1 MRWPGYGKEWIMK
14 PTLPEDREPDETGA
28 DVSERY
34 RDVSHDEPPPRLDAR
49 IIEAARREVAQ
60 PVQRKWLRNPLRRE
74 WQVPASIAAVLV
86 IAVSL
91 GLIVRDNEPPLLPT
105 ESSRATHSPT
115 EEAKLAKPAPP
126 QLAMKAEAKSRI
138 ESDRES
144 RPSRDRS
151 DRPDRQ
157 LLARAAPGSSQAN
170 GAAAAI
176 QQVPASPPAQGPAA
190 AAPAPQVADA
200 LDAKVR
206 EHEQA
211 PAPEAASER
220 AEKKAESAAT
230 FTKNTGALQAL
241 RKQDKAKQVP
251 EAEDWIHKIE
261 DLLAAGKQAEAKDQL
276 GALRARYPDYPLP
289 ERLQALLPQR

>member
-1 MRWPGYGKEWIMK
+1 MK

-60 PVQRKWLRNPLRRE
+60 PAQRNWLRNPLRRE

-105 ESSRATHSPT
+105 ENSRATHPAT
-115 EEAKLAKPAPP
+115 EEAKLARPAPP
-126 QLAMKAEAKSRI
+126 QLAMKSEAKSRI

-157 LLARAAPGSSQAN
+157 LLARAAPGASQAN
-170 GAAAAI
+170 SVTAPAI
-176 QQVPASPPAQGPAA
+176 QEVPASPPAQAPAA
-190 AAPAPQVADA
+190 AAPTPHVADA
-200 LDAKVR
+200 LDAKAR
-206 EHEQA
+206 EHELA
-211 PAPEAASER
+211 PAPEGASER
-220 AEKKAESAAT
+220 AEKKADSTAT
-230 FTKNTGALQAL
+230 FTGGVGTVQAL
-241 RKQDKAKQVP
+241 RKQDKAKQAS
-251 EAEDWIHKIE
+251 EAEDWIHKID

-276 GALRARYPDYPLP
+276 VALRARYPDYPLP
-289 ERLQALLPQR
+289 ERLQVLLPKR

>member
-1 MRWPGYGKEWIMK
+1 MK

-34 RDVSHDEPPPRLDAR
+34 RDVSRDEPPPRLDAR
-49 IIEAARREVAQ
+49 IIESARREVAQ
-60 PVQRKWLRNPLRRE
+60 PAQRNGLRNPLRRE

-105 ESSRATHSPT
+105 ESSRATPLPT

-126 QLAMKAEAKSRI
+126 QLAMKAEAKARI

-157 LLARAAPGSSQAN
+157 LLARAAPGSSQASSVT
-170 GAAAAI
+170 APAI
-176 QQVPASPPAQGPAA
+176 QEVPASPPAQGPAA
-190 AAPAPQVADA
+190 AAPVPHVADA
-200 LDAKVR
+200 LDAKAR

-211 PAPEAASER
+211 RAPEAASER

-276 GALRARYPDYPLP
+276 SALRARYPDYPLP